1 MKTVKDITID
11 IYERTEQIKDEE
23 LLQRHAFHVVIIYEH
38 KILSFFQKRNK
49 KQKLFE
55 AALNYFKKN
64 DDIKGHT
71 LTYNGLNG
79 NLLIRFPYKSS
90 KRPTESKEIVLGNKE
105 ALIILHRVVNEKGKI
120 RWITD
125 LEDDLVWDNREFS
138 KRLGDYYEKLH
149 FEEKK
154 LEMLEQSGKQILTE
168 AEMVKARYELG
179 EKEFERRLRENIPII
194 VK

>member
-1 MKTVKDITID
+1 MI
-11 IYERTEQIKDEE
+11 
-23 LLQRHAFHVVIIYEH
+23 F
-38 KILSFFQKRNK
+38 S
-49 KQKLFE
+49 
-55 AALNYFKKN
+55 
-64 DDIKGHT
+64 
-71 LTYNGLNG
+71 
-79 NLLIRFPYKSS
+79 
-90 KRPTESKEIVLGNKE
+90 NKE
-105 ALIILHRVVNEKGKI
+105 ALIILNRIANKKGKI

-154 LEMLEQSGKQILTE
+154 LEILEQSGKQALTE

-179 EKEFERRLRENIPII
+179 EKEFERRLRENIPIV

>member
-1 MKTVKDITID
+1 MANINDITID
-11 IYERTEQIKDEE
+11 IYGRSEIKDEE

-38 KILSFFQKRNK
+38 KMLSFFQKRNK
-49 KQKLFE
+49 KQKLFD
-55 AALNYFKKN
+55 AALNYFEKSEKVKSN
-64 DDIKGHT
+64 ILKYD
-71 LTYNGLNG
+71 GLNG
-79 NLLIRFPYKSS
+79 NVLIRFPYKSS
-90 KRPTESKEIVLGNKE
+90 KRPTESKEMLFTNKE
-105 ALIILHRVVNEKGKI
+105 ALIILNRISNNKGKI

-125 LEDDLVWDNREFS
+125 LDDDLVWDNREFS

-154 LEMLEQSGKQILTE
+154 LEILEQSGKQALTE

-179 EKEFERRLRENIPII
+179 EKEFERRLRENIPIV

>member
-1 MKTVKDITID
+1 MGNINDITID
-11 IYERTEQIKDEE
+11 IYERSELKDEE
-23 LLQRHAFHVVIIYEH
+23 LFQRHAFHVVIIYEH

-49 KQKLFE
+49 KEKLFN
-55 AALNYFKKN
+55 AALNYFKKSDN
-64 DDIKGHT
+64 IKKHI
-71 LTYNGLNG
+71 LEYDALNG
-79 NLLIRFPYKSS
+79 NILIRFPYKSS
-90 KRPTESKEIVLGNKE
+90 KRPIESKEMIFSNKE
-105 ALIILHRVVNEKGKI
+105 AIIILDRIAHNKGKI

-154 LEMLEQSGKQILTE
+154 LEMLEQSGKQALTE

-179 EKEFERRLRENIPII
+179 EKEFERRLRENIPIV

>member
-1 MKTVKDITID
+1 MANINDITVD
-11 IYERTEQIKDEE
+11 IYERSEIKDEE

-38 KILSFFQKRNK
+38 KMLSFFQKRNK
-49 KQKLFE
+49 KQKLFD
-55 AALNYFKKN
+55 AALNYFKKSEKVKSN
-64 DDIKGHT
+64 ILKYD
-71 LTYNGLNG
+71 GLNG
-79 NLLIRFPYKSS
+79 NILIRFPYKSS
-90 KRPTESKEIVLGNKE
+90 KRPTESKEMLFTNKE
-105 ALIILHRVVNEKGKI
+105 ALIILNRISNNKGKI

-125 LEDDLVWDNREFS
+125 LDDDLVWDNREFS

-154 LEMLEQSGKQILTE
+154 LEILEQSGKQALTE

-179 EKEFERRLRENIPII
+179 EKEFERRLRENIPIV